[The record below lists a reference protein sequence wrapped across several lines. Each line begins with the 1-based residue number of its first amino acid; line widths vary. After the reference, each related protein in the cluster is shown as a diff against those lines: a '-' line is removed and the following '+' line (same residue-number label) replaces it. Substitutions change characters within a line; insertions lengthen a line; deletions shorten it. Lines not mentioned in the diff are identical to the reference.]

1 MVVAAHQA
9 LYTGF
14 AMEAGSI
21 AAILIDE
28 GYWSSAIREPT
39 GISVESFAYELLG
52 HRLGRGGDEAA
63 ADLHEL
69 RHRAAAAFA
78 EYGPVARSRLL
89 AAGLDEAGCRLA
101 ASLEERRLRDP
112 RLLPGMSA
120 EDRRRA
126 AAQAAVNAR
135 TDGFIELWQAM
146 RDLVAGTAEH
156 DGRLFVRRGKSGR
169 EVVVTGVRPIHP
181 TLRDKPILHLDATL
195 RPDLA
200 RTVLPGLEVHEIEAA
215 APHMSLRLVVG
226 SFGKSA
232 LCAGARP
239 RPGGSAAAG
248 EPARR
253 GRRLRRW
260 QARRVAP
267 GRVLVVTYKDCE
279 AAFAGI
285 PGVEVAH
292 FNAIAGLDAYRDVRL
307 LVVVGRPLPR
317 DAALAPL
324 AGAFFRHLPARR
336 LRPDASRRAD
346 ARRQQPRGAGRCACR
361 RQGRAAA
368 RGDLRRRGAAGDRP
382 RPRGQ
387 PHARRSARGAR
398 ARRRRAAAGARPG
411 VAWETVRARPRSSAC
426 CSPAWRS
433 TARRRC
439 GCCIRSCSPASEQAK
454 KAFRASGFKGQNP
467 IRNTL

>member
-1 MVVAAHQA
+1 MVVAAHPA
-9 LYTGF
+9 LHTGF
-14 AMEAGSI
+14 AVEAGSI

-28 GYWSSAIREPT
+28 SHWSSAIREPT

-69 RHRAAAAFA
+69 RHRAAEAFA

-89 AAGLDEAGCRLA
+89 AVGIDEAGCCLA
-101 ASLEERRLRDP
+101 ASLEARRLRDP

-181 TLRDKPILHLDATL
+181 SLAAKPILHLDATL
-195 RPDLA
+195 RPGLA
-200 RTVLPGLEVHEIEAA
+200 RTVLPGLEVHEVEAA
-215 APHMSLRLVVG
+215 APHMALRLVVG
-226 SFGKSA
+226 SFGKGA
-232 LCAGARP
+232 LCQ
-239 RPGGSAAAG
+239 
-248 EPARR
+248 EPDLDPAEAQRR
-253 GRRLRRW
+253 ANRLVEVVDYVAW

-267 GRVLVVTYKDCE
+267 GRLLVVTYKACE
-279 AAFAGI
+279 AAFEAI
-285 PGVEVAH
+285 PGVETGH
-292 FNAIAGLDAYRDVRL
+292 FNAIAGLDAYRGVRL
-307 LVVVGRPLPR
+307 LVVVGRPLPS

-324 AGAFFRHLPARR
+324 AGALFRHLPAGGYGQT
-336 LRPDASRRAD
+336 LRGVRMRDGSSRGVRVTM
-346 ARRQQPRGAGRCACR
+346 PCR

-368 RGDLRRRGAAGDRP
+368 RRDLRRRGAPGDRP
-382 RPRGQ
+382 W
-387 PHARRSARGAR
+387 ARG
-398 ARRRRAAAGARPG
+398 
-411 VAWETVRARPRSSAC
+411 E
-426 CSPAWRS
+426 
-433 TARRRC
+433 
-439 GCCIRSCSPASEQAK
+439 
-454 KAFRASGFKGQNP
+454 
-467 IRNTL
+467 L